1 MTDGSS
7 DRPRGWRD
15 LPGDRP
21 VSLADEADLDAL
33 VDAVDLVL
41 VEFYTEGCGICAS
54 MEPVLGIVAKASDA
68 TVATVNPRDDAV
80 LVDRF
85 DIRSVPTLVLFRDG
99 EEVARLADGFQSVE
113 QVVDF
118 VSANA

>member
-1 MTDGSS
+1 MTEG
-7 DRPRGWRD
+7 DRPRSWRD
-15 LPGDRP
+15 PPGDRP
-21 VSLADEADLDAL
+21 VALADEADLDAL
-33 VDAVDLVL
+33 VERVDLVL

-99 EEVARLADGFQSVE
+99 EEVGRLADGFQSVE